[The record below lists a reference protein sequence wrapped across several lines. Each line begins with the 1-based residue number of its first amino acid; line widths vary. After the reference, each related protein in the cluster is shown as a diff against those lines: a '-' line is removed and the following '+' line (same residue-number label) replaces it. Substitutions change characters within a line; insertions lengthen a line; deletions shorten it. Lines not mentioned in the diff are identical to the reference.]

1 MTFAE
6 NLSEV
11 DTKFL
16 LSLKQNPSQ
25 KSITIF
31 NPSTFDHPS
40 SVINQGKLLQTAF
53 ETAGYFK
60 SVKVGYKD
68 DDVYALVFLTRKPE
82 EGIGVWISGLSFG
95 ILPSITYETITTEVS
110 IRDQETGKA
119 NNYKRESKFKVYNGW
134 IFLPLWPFF
143 LEYPEF
149 QKLLNHHIHSI
160 LKEAKLDGTI

>member
-6 NLSEV
+6 NLSDV
-11 DTKFL
+11 DTKFI

-25 KSITIF
+25 KSITIY
-31 NPSTFDHPS
+31 NPSTFDHPRIA
-40 SVINQGKLLQTAF
+40 INEGKLLQKAF

-68 DDVYALVFLTRKPE
+68 DDVFALVFLTRKHE
-82 EGIGVWISGLSFG
+82 EGIGVWITGLSFG

-110 IRDQETGKA
+110 IRDQKSGNA
-119 NNYKRESKFKVYNGW
+119 SNYKRESKFKIYNGW

-143 LEYPEF
+143 LENPEY
-149 QKLLNHHIHSI
+149 QKLLNHHIQSI